1 MFYEQNGKA
10 FYTQD
15 GQVYDV
21 EDLISVFKRQSR
33 LNNRLR
39 EQVEQLTKENQ
50 KLRDAAAKRELL
62 IVEEREKKVDL
73 HRRLDNMKTTNMD
86 QRAVLDSL
94 RQENQK
100 LRDAVVQAPFS
111 KYEVYEDD

>member
-33 LNNRLR
+33 LINRLR
-39 EQVEQLTKENQ
+39 SERDNAQQERNNLQQENPILRGQVERQRLTIEELTDENQ
-50 KLRDAAAKRELL
+50 RLRDAA
-62 IVEEREKKVDL
+62 
-73 HRRLDNMKTTNMD
+73 
-86 QRAVLDSL
+86 
-94 RQENQK
+94 
-100 LRDAVVQAPFS
+100 VQAPFA